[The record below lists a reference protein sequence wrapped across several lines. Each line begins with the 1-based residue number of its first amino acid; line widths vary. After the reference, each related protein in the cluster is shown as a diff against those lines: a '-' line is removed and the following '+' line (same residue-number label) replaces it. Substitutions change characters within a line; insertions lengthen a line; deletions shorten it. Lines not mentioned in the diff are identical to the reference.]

1 MYYRWTE
8 KSEYF
13 IARKS
18 LGHPIGKW
26 KRGRYTEIIKL
37 IPDFHHLKRQGFLEE
52 KEESPTPKQLAQRRM
67 WQYRGRMLA
76 LVSQETQ
83 LVRELREN
91 YPEQFKNKS
100 HEYIIQQFYSDVAVI
115 DLGLLLQKYYP
126 DLFKSPPPP

>member
-1 MYYRWTE
+1 MYYRWTD
-8 KSEYF
+8 KAEYF

-67 WQYRGRMLA
+67 WQYRGRA
-76 LVSQETQ
+76 LSIQSQINQ
-83 LVRELREN
+83 LTRELTNEF
-91 YPEQFKNKS
+91 PSAFKHLGNAS
-100 HEYIIQQFYSDVAVI
+100 VIHLFVTDVNSI

-126 DLFKSPPPP
+126 DLFKLSAPT